1 MFVPI
6 PTHAIQHLTSVD
18 SNFGLIIDTYG
29 IPSQVVRPQGFET
42 LCKII
47 FEQQVSLESARAC
60 YEKLNE
66 LVTGFSAEN
75 ILNCSEA
82 DFRQA
87 GLSRQKATYIT
98 ALADA
103 IVNREIDLDAFT
115 TMDPEAVRSELIKI
129 KGIGNWTIDVYLMFS
144 LQAPDI
150 IPLSD
155 IGIAVTI
162 KELWGISDKDEA
174 RLLSESWAPH
184 RTAASFFLWHW
195 YLRKRGRVIVA

>member
-6 PTHAIQHLTSVD
+6 STDAIAHLTAVD
-18 SNFGLIIDTYG
+18 PNFGLIIDTYG
-29 IPSQVVRPQGFET
+29 IPNQVVRPPGFET

-60 YEKLNE
+60 YEKLNNIVSE
-66 LVTGFSAEN
+66 FSPEN
-75 ILNCSEA
+75 ILQCSEA

-103 IVNREIDLDAFT
+103 IVNNEIDLDLLP
-115 TMDPEAVRSELIKI
+115 TMSPEEVRNELIKI

-150 IPLSD
+150 LPLGD
-155 IGIAVTI
+155 IGIVVSI
-162 KELWGISDKDEA
+162 KELWGVSDKEEMQ
-174 RLLSESWAPH
+174 LLSEKWSPY
-184 RTAASFFLWHW
+184 RTAAAFFLWHF

>member
-1 MFVPI
+1 MFTPVS
-6 PTHAIQHLTSVD
+6 TQAINFLTSTD
-18 SNFGLIIDTYG
+18 ANFQKIIDTYG
-29 IPSQVVRPQGFET
+29 IPNMVVRPQGFET

-60 YEKLNE
+60 YDKLKLLVDEFTPEK
-66 LVTGFSAEN
+66 
-75 ILNCSEA
+75 ILECSEA
-82 DFRQA
+82 DFRQC

-103 IVNREIDLDAFT
+103 IVSNEIHLGKFPAMPPDD
-115 TMDPEAVRSELIKI
+115 VRAELIKI

-144 LQAPDI
+144 LQSPDI

-155 IGIAVTI
+155 IGIIVTI
-162 KELWGISDKDEA
+162 KELWNVSDKEEI
-174 RLLSESWAPH
+174 RMLSENWIPY
-184 RTAASFFLWHW
+184 RTAAAFFLWHY

>member
-6 PTHAIQHLTSVD
+6 STVPISYLTAAD
-18 SNFGLIIDTYG
+18 KNFGLIIDTYG
-29 IPSQVVRPQGFET
+29 IPNQIVRPQGFET

-60 YEKLNE
+60 YEKLNT
-66 LVTGFSAEN
+66 LVSEFTPEE

-82 DFRQA
+82 DFRQC

-103 IVNREIDLDAFT
+103 IVNTEIDLDSFP
-115 TMDPEAVRSELIKI
+115 MMPPDAVRTELIKI

-144 LQAPDI
+144 LNSPDI
-150 IPLSD
+150 LPLGD
-155 IGIAVTI
+155 IGIIVTI
-162 KELWGISDKDEA
+162 KELWDIHDKEKIISLTENWK
-174 RLLSESWAPH
+174 PH
-184 RTAASFFLWHW
+184 RTAAAFFLWHY
-195 YLRKRGRVIVA
+195 YLRKRNRAISS